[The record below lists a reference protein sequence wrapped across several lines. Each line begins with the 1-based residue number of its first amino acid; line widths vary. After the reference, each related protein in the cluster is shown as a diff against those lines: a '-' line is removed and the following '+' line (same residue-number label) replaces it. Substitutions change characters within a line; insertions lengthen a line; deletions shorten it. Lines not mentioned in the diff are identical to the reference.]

1 VTRNNILAVA
11 AGLTVVFAP
20 TLATYGEATTL
31 ATYGEATTLA
41 TSGEA
46 TTLRAIMQGLR
57 DNLTDITDGLL
68 TDDFGL
74 IARGANGI
82 AEHPR
87 IPAEQVNL
95 VAAELGEDMAVF
107 KQLDTWVH
115 DLALEVKA
123 AAEKSD
129 RVALFSNYQKMV
141 EGCVACHNAYKDRVA
156 AALATTDESATAAA
170 VQILLKEISIR
181 APLEE
186 VWNAWTTAEGL
197 AFISSKSNIELRVG
211 GAYEWFLDGEP
222 DDYGIHGS
230 EASHV
235 LAYLPRKMLA
245 FSWTFPPGIPE
256 LRYANK
262 RTQVVVLFDE
272 DSDGLV
278 HVKLQA
284 LGWQESEPWQRGWEY
299 FDNAWGAV
307 LSAMKQHLE

>member
-11 AGLTVVFAP
+11 ASLTIVFAP
-20 TLATYGEATTL
+20 TV
-31 ATYGEATTLA
+31 A
-41 TSGEA
+41 TSDET
-46 TTLRAIMQGLR
+46 TTLRAIMQGLH
-57 DNLTDITDGLL
+57 DNLTDITNGLL

-82 AEHPR
+82 AEHPH
-87 IPAEQVNL
+87 IPAEQVKL
-95 VAAELGEDMAVF
+95 VAEELGEEMAVF
-107 KQLDTWVH
+107 KQLDSWVH

-129 RVALFSNYQKMV
+129 RVALFSNYQTMV
-141 EGCVACHNAYKDRVA
+141 EGCVGCHNAYKDRVA
-156 AALATTDESATAAA
+156 AVLGTTGESATAA
-170 VQILLKEISIR
+170 VTPILRKEISIR

-197 AFISSKSNIELRVG
+197 AFISSDSNIDLRVG
-211 GAYEWFLDGEP
+211 GPYEWFLGGEP

-230 EASHV
+230 EGSHV
-235 LAYLPRKMLA
+235 LAFLPQKMLA
-245 FSWTFPPGIPE
+245 FSWTFPPDIPE

-272 DSDGLV
+272 DSEGLV
-278 HVKLQA
+278 HVRLQA
-284 LGWQESEPWQRGWEY
+284 LGWQEGEPWQHGWEY

-307 LSAMKQHLE
+307 LNAMKQHLE